1 MISKYNILPEQFARL
16 PFIYLFLVRF
26 GYSWNHDSKHLQPFT
41 KLPDDSHRGRTNLP
55 PGECGMVGEKCQLP
69 PHPPPSPSVHMAGC
83 SRTSNVHWVRSWL
96 WFACACVIV
105 AFYHIWFWTFN
116 SHTRLMH
123 SQTIQYT
130 WRESGLVL
138 EVHHNR
144 HLPSLNSLINVQLWN
159 VSSHPPFLPSLH
171 QNASHSCMCKKQNKV
186 HV

>member
-1 MISKYNILPEQFARL
+1 MISKYYILSEQFARL

-69 PHPPPSPSVHMAGC
+69 PLLPPPPPYIWQVVHAP
-83 SRTSNVHWVRSWL
+83 RTCIEFVVGYDLHVLVSL
-96 WFACACVIV
+96 WPFITSG
-105 AFYHIWFWTFN
+105 FWTFN
-116 SHTRLMH
+116 SHTSLMH

-144 HLPSLNSLINVQLWN
+144 PSLNSLINVQLLN

-171 QNASHSCMCKKQNKV
+171 QNASHSCMCNKQNKV